1 MSMRLKVSAILL
13 VLAGT
18 SAWLLHLLSSGSQE
32 YVGDESYE
40 PDFYIERFITTEMNM
55 DGTPKN
61 RLHADYMAHYPDND
75 TSELVKPR
83 LEVFQQ
89 DSNPLIIIADKGWV
103 TSDNEVIL
111 LTGEVNIWQ
120 DDGTGNRKM
129 QINTT
134 DVKILPG
141 QEYAETDNE
150 ATFTNSDSVTTA
162 TGVRAYFK
170 EERIVLLDNVHT
182 RILRNEEY

>member
-1 MSMRLKVSAILL
+1 MKVSAILL

-18 SAWLLHLLSSGSQE
+18 SAWLLHLISSGSPE
-32 YVGDESYE
+32 SAGIISYE
-40 PDFYIERFITTEMNM
+40 PDFYIKRFTTTEMNT
-55 DGTPKN
+55 DGSLKN

-75 TSELVKPR
+75 TSELVNPR

-89 DSNPLIIIADKGWV
+89 DRNPLNIVADKGWV
-103 TSDNEVIL
+103 TSGNEVIL
-111 LTGEVNIWQ
+111 LTGKVNMWQ
-120 DDGTGNRKM
+120 DDQSGNRKM
-129 QINTT
+129 EINTT
-134 DVKILPG
+134 DVRILPE

-150 ATFTNSDSVTTA
+150 ATFINSDTVTTA

-182 RILRNEEY
+182 RILRNEKY

>member
-1 MSMRLKVSAILL
+1 
-13 VLAGT
+13 
-18 SAWLLHLLSSGSQE
+18 
-32 YVGDESYE
+32 
-40 PDFYIERFITTEMNM
+40 MNT

-75 TSELVKPR
+75 TSELVNPR

-89 DSNPLIIIADKGWV
+89 DKQPMFIVADKGWV
-103 TSDNEVIL
+103 TSNNEVIL

-120 DDGTGNRKM
+120 DDNAGNRKM
-129 QINTT
+129 EINTT
-134 DVKILPG
+134 DVRILPG

-150 ATFTNSDSVTTA
+150 ATFTNSDMVTTA

-182 RILRNEEY
+182 RILRNEKF